1 MRCMLVEPKTRADDA
16 GQAPLDPIVNASS
29 PSAEDAG
36 RQWHALLTSSKPIS
50 NRRIKGIWGP
60 AGPKGSEQLTPFI
73 LNQCR
78 TGRDWKA
85 IRAKIDVDNGANMRS
100 PSGGMPWRCCR
111 RTGGDG
117 AENSLAWAPRA
128 RFYQVI
134 QRNLQVSGHRKHVA
148 TPVKIAKHAT
158 RYTTTISMATQG
170 QHMHVD
176 IMHVRALDGRQ
187 PASK

>member
-1 MRCMLVEPKTRADDA
+1 MLVEPKTRADDA
-16 GQAPLDPIVNASS
+16 GQAPIVNASS

-50 NRRIKGIWGP
+50 TRRIKGIWGP
-60 AGPKGSEQLTPFI
+60 VGPKGSERLTLFL

-85 IRAKIDVDNGANMRS
+85 IRAKVDVDNSANMRS

-117 AENSLAWAPRA
+117 TENSLTWAPRA

-134 QRNLQVSGHRKHVA
+134 QRNRQASGTASMWPPPSKSRNTRRINLNDHPQQ
-148 TPVKIAKHAT
+148 TPFS
-158 RYTTTISMATQG
+158 RG
-170 QHMHVD
+170 QTCSSYQC
-176 IMHVRALDGRQ
+176 LT
-187 PASK
+187 